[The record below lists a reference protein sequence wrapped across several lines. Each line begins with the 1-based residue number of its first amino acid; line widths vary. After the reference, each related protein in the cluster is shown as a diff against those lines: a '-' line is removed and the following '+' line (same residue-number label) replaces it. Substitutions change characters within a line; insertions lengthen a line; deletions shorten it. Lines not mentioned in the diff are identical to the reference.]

1 MEKTPFEKLESLK
14 GELERL
20 RIIHKDKYLYD
31 PKTSLFHKYVVGHV
45 CEWMN
50 TTYPNQDKEH
60 SNEEIHQLIGEILN
74 YIAHKINRRENSN
87 YYKDLRGAFVN
98 KKYTIN
104 DKTPNEGAKYYAHSY
119 RDNGQFGSFPT
130 HDDYTEE
137 GDL

>member
-1 MEKTPFEKLESLK
+1 M
-14 GELERL
+14 
-20 RIIHKDKYLYD
+20 
-31 PKTSLFHKYVVGHV
+31 
-45 CEWMN
+45 
-50 TTYPNQDKEH
+50 
-60 SNEEIHQLIGEILN
+60 IGEILN

-87 YYKDLRGAFVN
+87 YSINICAVLLLT

-104 DKTPNEGAKYYAHSY
+104 AKTPNEGAKHHAHSY